1 MKAKKGERKMNKV
14 ILMGRLTR
22 DPEVRYT
29 QTNNTL
35 VASYSLAVNRRFA
48 RPGEERQ
55 ADFVNV
61 VAWSKL
67 GEFCS
72 KYFKKG
78 QQVGVIGRI
87 QTRTWDDD
95 QGAKHYVTEV
105 VAEEAY
111 FADSRRDG
119 ENGGS
124 SDFENTFGN
133 TFGSTMPGNMPNLG
147 SDFEV
152 TSSTDDLPF

>member
-1 MKAKKGERKMNKV
+1 MNKV

-35 VASYSLAVNRRFA
+35 VASFSLAVNRRFV
-48 RPGEERQ
+48 RQGEERQ
-55 ADFVNV
+55 ADFINV
-61 VAWSKL
+61 VAWSKT

-78 QQVGVIGRI
+78 QQVGIIGRI
-87 QTRTWDDD
+87 QTRNWDDD
-95 QGAKHYVTEV
+95 QGVKHYVTEV

-111 FADSRRDG
+111 FADSKRDANNG
-119 ENGGS
+119 EGT
-124 SDFENTFGN
+124 FEDTFG
-133 TFGSTMPGNMPNLG
+133 TTALGNMG

>member
-1 MKAKKGERKMNKV
+1 MNKV

-29 QTNNTL
+29 QTNNTV
-35 VASYSLAVNRRFA
+35 VASFSLAVNRRFA
-48 RPGEERQ
+48 KQGEERQ
-55 ADFVNV
+55 EDFINI

-78 QQVGVIGRI
+78 QQVGIIGRI

-95 QGAKHYVTEV
+95 QGQKHYVTEV

-119 ENGGS
+119 EASSSSFESTFGTAMPGGS
-124 SDFENTFGN
+124 V
-133 TFGSTMPGNMPNLG
+133 PGG
-147 SDFEV
+147 ADFEV
-152 TSSTDDLPF
+152 SSSDDLPF